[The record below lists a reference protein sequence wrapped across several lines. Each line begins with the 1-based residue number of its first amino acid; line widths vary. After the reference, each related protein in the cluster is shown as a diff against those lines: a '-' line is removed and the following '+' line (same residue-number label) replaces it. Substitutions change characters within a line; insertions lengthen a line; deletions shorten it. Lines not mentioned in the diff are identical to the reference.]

1 MIQSKMHFGVVYGL
15 LKPSEIHFRDWS
27 GVWLFLTLK
36 RNFQGK
42 DRALTEGAYDRDSG
56 PNQFDE
62 TVDQC
67 QSETGPLPV
76 RTLICFS
83 LLKNLK
89 NGSEI
94 LFRDSTAIVFDVDLE
109 ALAFSKKPDCYR
121 SSGFREFN
129 GVTQ

>member
-1 MIQSKMHFGVVYGL
+1 MIQSKIHFGVVHGL
-15 LKPSEIHFRDWS
+15 LKPSEIHFRDSS

-42 DRALTEGAYDRDSG
+42 DRAFSHGTVDRDSG
-56 PNQFDE
+56 PYQFDE

-76 RTLICFS
+76 SMVVCFS

-94 LFRDSTAIVFDVDLE
+94 LFRDSTTIVFDVDLE
-109 ALAFSKKPDCYR
+109 ALDF
-121 SSGFREFN
+121 F
-129 GVTQ
+129 

>member
-1 MIQSKMHFGVVYGL
+1 MIQSKMYFGVVNGSL
-15 LKPSEIHFRDWS
+15 QPTEIHFRDWS
-27 GVWLFLTLK
+27 RVWLLLTLK

-42 DRALTEGAYDRDSG
+42 DRALSEGTVDGDSD
-56 PNQFDE
+56 PHQFDE

-76 RTLICFS
+76 WAVVCFG

-94 LFRDSTAIVFDVDLE
+94 LFRDSTTVVFDVDLE
-109 ALAFSKKPDCYR
+109 AMTFSKKPDLYR
-121 SSGFREFN
+121 SSRFREFN
-129 GVTQ
+129 GVAQ

>member
-1 MIQSKMHFGVVYGL
+1 MIQSKMYFGVVNGL

-42 DRALTEGAYDRDSG
+42 DRALTKGAFDGDSG
-56 PNQFDE
+56 PDQFDE

-67 QSETGPLPV
+67 QSETGPLPMSSV
-76 RTLICFS
+76 ICFS

-94 LFRDSTAIVFDVDLE
+94 LFRDSTTIVFDVDLE
-109 ALAFSKKPDCYR
+109 ALTFSKKPDCY
-121 SSGFREFN
+121 
-129 GVTQ
+129 

>member
-1 MIQSKMHFGVVYGL
+1 MIQSKIHFGVVYGL

-42 DRALTEGAYDRDSG
+42 DRAFSEGTVDGDSG
-56 PNQFDE
+56 PYQFDE

-76 RTLICFS
+76 RAVVCFS
-83 LLKNLK
+83 LLKYLK

-94 LFRDSTAIVFDVDLE
+94 LCRDSTTVVFDVDLE
-109 ALAFSKKPDCYR
+109 AMVFSKKPDLYR
-121 SSGFREFN
+121 SSWFREFN
-129 GVTQ
+129 GVAQ

>member
-1 MIQSKMHFGVVYGL
+1 MIQSKMYLGVVNGL

-42 DRALTEGAYDRDSG
+42 DRALTKGAFDGDSG
-56 PNQFDE
+56 PDQFDE

-67 QSETGPLPV
+67 QSETGPLQV
-76 RTLICFS
+76 RKVVCFS

-94 LFRDSTAIVFDVDLE
+94 LFRDSTTIVFDVDLE
-109 ALAFSKKPDCYR
+109 ALDFFK
-121 SSGFREFN
+121 
-129 GVTQ
+129 